1 MPCTV
6 EKYFEKC
13 SQVMNDY
20 CKLLEYYKACFGLV
34 DCFHFNSET
43 ARNVYLENLGTVNGK
58 VVPITHSGII
68 DNRQKK
74 LFDSNA
80 LRIGF
85 IGNAT
90 PYKGLPL
97 LMKVLK
103 QTPDKVLWRL
113 NVWGGKVGKERDWP
127 IFYMGKFDSRSIAS
141 VYDGMDVLVVPSIWK
156 ETFGF
161 VVLEALSY
169 GVPVI
174 VSDNVGAKDIV
185 GQYDERFIFTSEAEL
200 SVLLDKIVND
210 RSLLADFNEN
220 ILNGEWKYS
229 MQSHTEEI
237 LRLYETII

>member
-1 MPCTV
+1 
-6 EKYFEKC
+6 
-13 SQVMNDY
+13 
-20 CKLLEYYKACFGLV
+20 
-34 DCFHFNSET
+34 
-43 ARNVYLENLGTVNGK
+43 
-58 VVPITHSGII
+58 
-68 DNRQKK
+68 
-74 LFDSNA
+74 
-80 LRIGF
+80 
-85 IGNAT
+85 
-90 PYKGLPL
+90 
-97 LMKVLK
+97 
-103 QTPDKVLWRL
+103 
-113 NVWGGKVGKERDWP
+113 
-127 IFYMGKFDSRSIAS
+127 MGKFDSRSIAS